1 VEPGVKTD
9 QDVRGLALLVR
20 KGMAVWMRGLSQ
32 PCARAGEG
40 RAQREPPALVLSAA
54 APPAPRAA
62 GIERMLVNILAAMT
76 RANVTEVCT

>member
-20 KGMAVWMRGLSQ
+20 KGMAAWMRGLSQ
-32 PCARAGEG
+32 PCARAAEG
-40 RAQREPPALVLSAA
+40 SPKREPPAVVSSAA
-54 APPAPRAA
+54 AQPARRAT